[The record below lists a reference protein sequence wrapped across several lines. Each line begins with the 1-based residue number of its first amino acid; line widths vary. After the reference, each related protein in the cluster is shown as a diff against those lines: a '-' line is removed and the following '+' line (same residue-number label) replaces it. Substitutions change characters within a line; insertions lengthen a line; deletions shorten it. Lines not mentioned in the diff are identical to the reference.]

1 MTDLSFF
8 GAAGTVTGSC
18 TLIEAAHG
26 NILVDCGMFQGNKTV
41 RALNDGDFPFDPA
54 SVDVL
59 LLTHAHIDHCGL
71 MPKLVKHG
79 FRGTIHCTEPTK
91 DLLPLM
97 LLDSAHIQESNTE
110 RRNRKLQRHGKPLLT
125 PLYTKEDASQ
135 TLEMLAGHGYEA
147 WVEVLPGVQ
156 ARFWNAGHMLGS
168 SSIEVKFEEPSSG
181 NLMRLLFSGDIG
193 PDEKVFHPEPD
204 SEKGF
209 DYIVCESTYGG
220 RERDDYTLKERRAA
234 LKRELT
240 EGIERGGNVIIPA
253 FAVER
258 SQELLHDIGVLLAT
272 GQIPKTSVY
281 LDSPLAT
288 RVTKVFKKY
297 AETLEDTE
305 ISADK
310 LFADGQMTLIENVQD
325 SKRLNERERGAVII
339 SASGM
344 ADAGRIQHHLKH
356 NIWRKDATV
365 LFVGYQAPGTT
376 GAHITSGAPDV
387 MIHGR
392 RFKVA
397 ATIRRLGNYSAH
409 ADQGEL
415 LDWIMER
422 GPVAGGIFLNHGDDD
437 AREELRRQLGERGL
451 DVNKV
456 FLPEMDELIDITAD
470 KPQSKGRTVQRIAP
484 TELLTDWYNE
494 YASLMLK
501 LGNRLE
507 DESDA
512 SKRKALLAQVRK
524 AMD

>member
-18 TLIEAAHG
+18 TLVETWRG
-26 NILVDCGMFQGNKTV
+26 NVLVDCGMFQGNKTV

-54 SVDVL
+54 KVDVL

-71 MPKLVKHG
+71 IPKLVKHG
-79 FRGTIHCTEPTK
+79 FRGTVHCTEPTK

-110 RRNRKLQRHGKPLLT
+110 RRNRKLKREGKPPLT
-125 PLYTKEDASQ
+125 PLYTKEDATQ
-135 TLEMLAGHGYEA
+135 ALEMLDGHAYEE
-147 WVEVLPGVQ
+147 WVEVLPGVN

-168 SSIEVKFEEPSSG
+168 SSVELKFEEASSG

-193 PDEKVFHPEPD
+193 PDEKVFYPEPD

-234 LKRELT
+234 LKQELT
-240 EGIERGGNVIIPA
+240 AGIERGGNVVIPA

-272 GQIPKTSVY
+272 GQIPKTTVY

-297 AETLEDTE
+297 AAEFEDTE
-305 ISADK
+305 VPADQ
-310 LFADGQMTLIENVQD
+310 LFADRQMKLIEDVAD
-325 SKRLNERERGAVII
+325 SKRLNEVEGGAVII

-344 ADAGRIQHHLKH
+344 ADAGRIQHHLKN
-356 NIWRKDATV
+356 NIWRENATV

-387 MIHGR
+387 MIHGQ

-422 GPVAGGIFLNHGDDD
+422 GPVVGGIFLNHGDDD
-437 AREELRRQLGERGL
+437 AREELRSELGKRGL
-451 DVNKV
+451 DIKKV
-456 FLPEMDELIDITAD
+456 FLPEMDEVIDITAD
-470 KPQSKGRTVQRIAP
+470 NPHSKGRTVKRIAP

-494 YASLMLK
+494 YASMMLQ

-507 DESDA
+507 GEPDA
-512 SKRKALLAQVRK
+512 SKRKALLARVRESLK
-524 AMD
+524 